1 MMTRSQHATL
11 ATEVAEAV
19 VKPEQTVGQ
28 VAEHIFNVAEV
39 MRNIMLDSASMTQ
52 QELHGHIQFATEL
65 QRAYLKRATL
75 LRIL

>member
-1 MMTRSQHATL
+1 MMTRSQHAAL
-11 ATEVAEAV
+11 AAEVAEAV
-19 VKPEQTVGQ
+19 VKPEQPVAK

-65 QRAYLKRATL
+65 QRAYVRRATML
-75 LRIL
+75 GIL